1 LSKNSGCAFGQK
13 TPPLVTF
20 LKGVLERY
28 PDGDQILKELL
39 QNADDAGAGS
49 VKFVFDPNEY
59 GSEKLLNEGLAKFQV
74 NVKKPRIVE
83 KRSICVFF

>member
-1 LSKNSGCAFGQK
+1 MSDLCNIQTNFTLKKFLGCAFGQK

-49 VKFVFDPNEY
+49 VKLVFDPNGY
-59 GSEKLLNEGLAKFQV
+59 GSEKLLHEGLAKFQV
-74 NVKKPRIVE
+74 
-83 KRSICVFF
+83 